1 VRVGGGGRG
10 SVGHGHG
17 RRGVWVE
24 DELFNSDNLLAVAE
38 LLQLAEKRLDL
49 VNERFTL
56 CLLELT
62 EDLFFRGV
70 SIGCAKGGRY
80 LRIT

>member
-1 VRVGGGGRG
+1 MRVGGSGRG
-10 SVGHGHG
+10 SVRQRHG

-24 DELFNSDNLLAVAE
+24 NELFNGDNLLAVAE

-49 VNERFTL
+49 VNESFTL

-62 EDLFFRGV
+62 EDLFLERLV
-70 SIGCAKGGRY
+70 
-80 LRIT
+80 